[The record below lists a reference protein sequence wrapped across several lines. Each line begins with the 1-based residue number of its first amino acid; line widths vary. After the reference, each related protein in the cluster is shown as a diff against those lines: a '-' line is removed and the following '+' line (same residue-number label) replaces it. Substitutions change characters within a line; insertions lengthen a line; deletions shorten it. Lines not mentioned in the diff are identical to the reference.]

1 MDFYKKLTFS
11 SLAFLFC
18 FAVMIKLVEPVIERQ
33 ISNIFADKKLSKKL
47 MKELINSTEDFTP
60 EKRELYKDII
70 KKIYIKWVPLLNE
83 IKDEANKELKNYFN
97 NNEFYKTP

>member
-11 SLAFLFC
+11 ILAFLFC

-47 MKELINSTEDFTP
+47 MREIINSTEDFTP
-60 EKRELYKDII
+60 EKRELYKDIV
-70 KKIYIKWVPLLNE
+70 KKIYIKWIPLLNE
-83 IKDEANKELKNYFN
+83 ARLEAEKELN
-97 NNEFYKTP
+97 N

>member
-11 SLAFLFC
+11 ILAFIFC

-33 ISNIFADKKLSKKL
+33 VSNIFADKKLSKKI

-83 IKDEANKELKNYFN
+83 VREEAQKDLNK
-97 NNEFYKTP
+97 

>member
-11 SLAFLFC
+11 ILAFIFC

-47 MKELINSTEDFTP
+47 MREFVKSAEDFTP
-60 EKRELYKDII
+60 EKREIYKNLI
-70 KKIYIKWVPLLNE
+70 KKIYLKWHPLLQE
-83 IKDEANKELKNYFN
+83 IRIEVNQEINK
-97 NNEFYKTP
+97 

>member
-11 SLAFLFC
+11 ILAFIFC

-33 ISNIFADKKLSKKL
+33 VSNIFADKKLSKKI

-60 EKRELYKDII
+60 EKRELYKNII
-70 KKIYIKWVPLLNE
+70 KKIYIKWIPLLEEAKNE
-83 IKDEANKELKNYFN
+83 ADKELN
-97 NNEFYKTP
+97 N

>member
-11 SLAFLFC
+11 ILAFLFC

-33 ISNIFADKKLSKKL
+33 ISNIFADKKLSKKI
-47 MKELINSTEDFTP
+47 MKELVNSTEDFTP
-60 EKRELYKDII
+60 EKRELYKNII

-83 IKDEANKELKNYFN
+83 IKDEANKELNK
-97 NNEFYKTP
+97 

>member
-11 SLAFLFC
+11 ILAFLFC

-33 ISNIFADKKLSKKL
+33 VSNIFADKKLSKKL

-70 KKIYIKWVPLLNE
+70 KKIYIKWVPLLDE
-83 IKDEANKELKNYFN
+83 IRDEANKELNK
-97 NNEFYKTP
+97 